1 MTAQTTAPSTEKTGS
16 ADTAE
21 IEAALQG
28 QDIVAQD
35 FERSLQTAL
44 STTGGTLLFQMQ
56 IDKDEGHEH
65 VAAISIGAAEERRLF
80 LVVLP
85 ADGSKLKLEPVETS
99 KNPLARI
106 APSYAELVDVFDI
119 AA

>member
-1 MTAQTTAPSTEKTGS
+1 MTAQTTQSTEKPS
-16 ADTAE
+16 SSDTAE
-21 IEAALQG
+21 IEAALQD
-28 QDIVAQD
+28 QDIVGQD

-44 STTGGTLLFQMQ
+44 ATTGGTLLFQMQ

-85 ADGSKLKLEPVETS
+85 ADGGKLKLEPVETS
-99 KNPLARI
+99 DNPLAKI
-106 APSYAELVDVFDI
+106 APAYAGLVDVFDI